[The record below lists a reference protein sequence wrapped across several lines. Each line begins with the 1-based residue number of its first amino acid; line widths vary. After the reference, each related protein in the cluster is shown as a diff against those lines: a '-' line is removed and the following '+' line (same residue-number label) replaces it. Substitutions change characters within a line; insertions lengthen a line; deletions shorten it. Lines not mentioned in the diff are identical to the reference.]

1 MLGEKPNFKDATA
14 PLRCLAVFRQLL
26 ENETLARLLAF
37 LDAPAPERP
46 GLYCHF
52 VAGLYEEGG
61 DLGGL
66 LLRLCL
72 ESSNPVVRLRAA
84 GQEVPPY
91 MEHALAGE
99 LACFT
104 ALSLLPPEEFTAQA
118 AGPFRQGAALPSFQR
133 PALPS
138 FQNSYYDFAA
148 LYTRRLAEISLRGY
162 GIFASSHMFTLG
174 ENGGLMPVQRPDPQQ
189 LSELIGYERERG
201 AVQMN
206 TRALLRGLPAANILL
221 YGDAGTGKSSTV
233 KALAN
238 EYKDRGLRLIEV
250 RKDQI
255 YHIPGLMGR
264 LADNPLKFILFIDDL
279 SFPHDDADFTALKAI
294 LEGNVSARPGNIV
307 VYATSNRR
315 HMLRQLQSDRLA
327 DELSLTDTLEEE
339 ASLSARFGLTVT
351 FLRPGRDLF
360 AEIVRRLAKE
370 YGLRTPPEE
379 LLAKAE
385 VHVLRQG
392 GRSPRAARQFV
403 ELVKAGEEDGPDGFP
418 L

>member
-1 MLGEKPNFKDATA
+1 MLGEKPNIKEVSAR
-14 PLRCLAVFRQLL
+14 LRCLAVFRQLL
-26 ENETLARLLAF
+26 ENQTLSRLLA
-37 LDAPAPERP
+37 LWEAEPAERP

-52 VAGLYEEGG
+52 VASLYEEGG
-61 DLGGL
+61 DLGSL

-72 ESSNPVVRLRAA
+72 ESGNPVVRLRAA

-91 MEHALAGE
+91 MERALAEE
-99 LACFT
+99 LAGFT
-104 ALSLLPPEEFTAQA
+104 ALSLLPPEDFASLA
-118 AGPFRQGAALPSFQR
+118 AGPLRQSAVLPI
-133 PALPS
+133 
-138 FQNSYYDFAA
+138 FQNTYYDFSA
-148 LYTRRLAEISLRGY
+148 LYTRRLAEISTRGY
-162 GIFASSHMFTLG
+162 GIFTASHMFTLG
-174 ENGGLMPVQRPDPQQ
+174 VNGALCPVQKPDPQR

-238 EYKDRGLRLIEV
+238 EYKDRGLRLVEV

-255 YHIPGLMGR
+255 YHIPGLMGQ

-294 LEGNVSARPGNIV
+294 LEGNVAARPGNIV

-315 HMLRQLQSDRLA
+315 HMLRQMNSDRLS
-327 DELSLTDTLEEE
+327 DELSLSDTLEEE

-360 AEIVRRLAKE
+360 AEIVRQLAKE
-370 YGLRTPPEE
+370 YDLRTPPEE

-392 GRSPRAARQFV
+392 GRSPRAARQFI
-403 ELVKAGEEDGPDGFP
+403 ELMKAGEEDGPDGFP